1 MSVTRKL
8 ASKSVLIFGL
18 RIFGAGFVFIVQAAI
33 SRAWGAQSLG
43 DFLLVIAAAN
53 LIAVVLPLG
62 FQTVGTYFSAEYGS
76 RGEGAHLRRF
86 VGRSYWQM
94 ALGGVVLL
102 GLGWPLTFL
111 LGEAGE
117 HLRPLWIP
125 TALIGI
131 ATAITYVSTMVLV
144 GLKQPMAGYL
154 PDMIFRP
161 GLTLAAFGTVAL
173 LSPVPD
179 MGRMLWLLSVLLL
192 GLFLVQCFWVQRAV
206 AAVPAADTVRASEPR
221 RWWRFAAPWVLI
233 TLASDYFFDI
243 NLILLA
249 GLLDRTDLAIFGV
262 STRIFALA
270 AFGVVAVYSLTLP
283 NMFDAERDAD
293 KSAYGR
299 RVGEANLV
307 ATGLALALFAGVL
320 VFGRYVLMLF
330 GPEFADGAL
339 PVAILC
345 LGLVVRAAFGPAS
358 LVLSMRDRPWD
369 SLPSVVL
376 GILALVIGNNALVP
390 AHGLMGAAISAFVAI
405 SLWSVSLWLTALYRT
420 GIDVS
425 IFRLMRKPVAV

>member
-94 ALGGVVLL
+94 ALGGVALL
-102 GLGWPLTFL
+102 SLGWPLTFL

-173 LSPVPD
+173 LSPVPN

-192 GLFLVQCFWVQRAV
+192 GLFLFQCFWVQRAV

-369 SLPSVVL
+369 SLPSVAL
-376 GILALVIGNNALVP
+376 GIVVLVIGNNALVP

-425 IFRLMRKPVAV
+425 IFGLMRKPVAV